1 MRRGEC
7 VKRES
12 ETLRWDPSH
21 LLFSLHMVAWASHH
35 KFSTS
40 AYHPSAA
47 ISGESLT
54 TLLSHGFDVD
64 SVFSLVRSAINII
77 RGTRTKP
84 PTVTNDQS
92 FSCIVVEARL
102 RKNYLA

>member
-1 MRRGEC
+1 MR
-7 VKRES
+7 RES

-40 AYHPSAA
+40 AYASI
-47 ISGESLT
+47 ISDKRGESYST
-54 TLLSHGFDVD
+54 VITWIRCRLS
-64 SVFSLVRSAINII
+64 FSLVRSAINAI
-77 RGTRTKP
+77 RGTRSKP

-92 FSCIVVEARL
+92 FSCIVVEACL
-102 RKNYLA
+102 SN